1 MGPIAVADA
10 VALKVAAVS
19 AIFAAA
25 ATNAVEPGALLP
37 FFDVRLTTVGMASAG
52 SLIAFAYGTP
62 VRDRR
67 KLFGYAIGGVFIG
80 VWVVQ
85 LLPAWLGWAWYSTA
99 LEPPLAGVVALLS
112 RWIVPFFI
120 ENAPAF
126 LRRIT
131 GTKPPKDGDQ

>member
-1 MGPIAVADA
+1 MIADTVSLKLSAAMAALATVATS
-10 VALKVAAVS
+10 VVV
-19 AIFAAA
+19 
-25 ATNAVEPGALLP
+25 PGAALP
-37 FFDVRLTTVGMASAG
+37 FFDVRLSTVGMASAG

-62 VRDRR
+62 VRNRV

-80 VWVVQ
+80 VWLVQ
-85 LLPAWLGWAWYSTA
+85 LVPPLLGWAWYSPA

-120 ENAPAF
+120 EQLPYF

-131 GTKPPKDGDQ
+131 GQPPEPPK